1 MIDLRCFGVVM
12 LLILALTGCSHMGQ
26 GLFPKKDIP
35 MVPNGQEPFQTA
47 MRTFKAAN
55 YEQARKDFQ
64 AVADSDHAQEIVR
77 KAQYGVAC
85 SALAQAENEEELKEA
100 QQLFE
105 KWAVKAPS
113 YLPSE
118 DPRLLYPVL
127 KEYYLQST
135 NTVLELKRECR
146 DLQVQHGDLVKE
158 KQTLQAANERLKEEN
173 SKLQS
178 KLDALEDLQNEL
190 RKMRQDTEK

>member
-1 MIDLRCFGVVM
+1 MIDFRCFGLWM
-12 LLILALTGCSHMGQ
+12 LLILALTGCSTMGQ

-35 MVPNGQEPFQTA
+35 VVPNGQELFQAA
-47 MRTFKAAN
+47 MRTFEAAN

-118 DPRLLYPVL
+118 DPRLLHPVI
-127 KEYYLQST
+127 KDYYLQST
-135 NTVLELKRECR
+135 NTVLELKEECKDFQERHMALIREKKALQTANE
-146 DLQVQHGDLVKE
+146 DLQEENAK
-158 KQTLQAANERLKEEN
+158 LQA
-173 SKLQS
+173 
-178 KLDALEDLQNEL
+178 KLDALESLQDEL